1 MGMPAAAPAHS
12 LTDFAKR
19 VAIALALVTLALFLW
34 KIAPVLLLGFAG
46 IVIAM
51 VVRSAAEPL
60 ARRLHLNQTLAVAI
74 VFALFLAAI
83 LGLAF
88 FFGQQIASQTTEL
101 WEAIRAAAEKVKEKL
116 DQTPIGSW
124 IVETA
129 GGGTDPEAMT
139 KVLKGTATVFGGIA
153 DVILVLFLALYFA
166 VDPKAY
172 RHGFLLLLPAAARD
186 KVGRA
191 LDASGRALRNW
202 LAGQLVSMVAVG
214 ILTTV
219 GLWIA
224 GVPLAIPLGILSMI
238 LDFVPFIG
246 PLLAAIPGILV
257 AFSQGPEVAV
267 YAALVYFGVQFVEG
281 NVLMPMAQK
290 WAVHMPP
297 VLGLLSI
304 VAFGLVFGVMG
315 VLFAMPLTVV
325 TMVLVQ
331 RLWIDNE
338 EAPT

>member
-19 VAIALALVTLALFLW
+19 VAITLALVTLALFIW

-46 IVIAM
+46 IVLAM

-60 ARRLHLNQTLAVAI
+60 SKRLHLNPSVAVAI
-74 VFALFLAAI
+74 VFAIFIALI

-88 FFGQQIASQTTEL
+88 FFGQQIASQATEL
-101 WEAIRAAAEKVKEKL
+101 WDAIRAAADKVKDKL
-116 DQTPIGSW
+116 EQTPIGSW
-124 IVETA
+124 MLQTA

-153 DVILVLFLALYFA
+153 DLILVLFLSLYFA
-166 VDPKAY
+166 VDPRSY

-202 LAGQLVSMVAVG
+202 LVGPLLSMVAVG
-214 ILTTV
+214 VLTAI

-224 GVPLAIPLGILSMI
+224 GVPLAIPLGILSAI
-238 LDFVPFIG
+238 LDFVPFVG

-267 YAALVYFGVQFVEG
+267 YAALVYFGVQFLEG
-281 NVLMPMAQK
+281 NVIMPMAQK
-290 WAVHMPP
+290 WAVQLPP

-325 TMVLVQ
+325 TVVLVQ
-331 RLWIDNE
+331 KLWIDNE
-338 EAPT
+338 KAPT

>member
-1 MGMPAAAPAHS
+1 
-12 LTDFAKR
+12 
-19 VAIALALVTLALFLW
+19 
-34 KIAPVLLLGFAG
+34 
-46 IVIAM
+46 
-51 VVRSAAEPL
+51 
-60 ARRLHLNQTLAVAI
+60 
-74 VFALFLAAI
+74 
-83 LGLAF
+83 
-88 FFGQQIASQTTEL
+88 
-101 WEAIRAAAEKVKEKL
+101 
-116 DQTPIGSW
+116 
-124 IVETA
+124 
-129 GGGTDPEAMT
+129 
-139 KVLKGTATVFGGIA
+139 
-153 DVILVLFLALYFA
+153 
-166 VDPKAY
+166 
-172 RHGFLLLLPAAARD
+172 
-186 KVGRA
+186 
-191 LDASGRALRNW
+191 
-202 LAGQLVSMVAVG
+202 MVAVG